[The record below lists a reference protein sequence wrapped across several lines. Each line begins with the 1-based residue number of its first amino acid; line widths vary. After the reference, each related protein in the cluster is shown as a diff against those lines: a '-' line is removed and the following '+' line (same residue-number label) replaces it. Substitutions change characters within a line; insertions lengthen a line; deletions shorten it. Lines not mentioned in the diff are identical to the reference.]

1 MLAQWDT
8 RGLPAA
14 LLAPESSSSALGP
27 GPDSL
32 WAPIDSLAQMRA
44 RKRMED
50 QKSGNSTVAI
60 PQQMNDIELA
70 WTRALK

>member
-8 RGLPAA
+8 RDLPAA
-14 LLAPESSSSALGP
+14 LLAPVRAL
-27 GPDSL
+27 
-32 WAPIDSLAQMRA
+32 IDRLAQMRP

-50 QKSGNSTVAI
+50 QKLRNSTVAI
-60 PQQMNDIELA
+60 PRQVKDTGLA